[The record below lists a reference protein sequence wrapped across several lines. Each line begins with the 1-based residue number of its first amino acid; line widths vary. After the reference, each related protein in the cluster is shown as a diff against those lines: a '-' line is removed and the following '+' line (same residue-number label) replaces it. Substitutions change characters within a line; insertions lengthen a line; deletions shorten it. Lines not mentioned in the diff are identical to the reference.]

1 MKNCSTVWVVTSIV
15 IRSRHGVVFRHSL
28 MFLLK
33 PLQKQGK
40 CHAFY
45 NWRLFTVTK
54 CSTHNENC
62 LRHCWETVMGHHV
75 HRWHTTGL
83 IHSFIHSFSSFFIH
97 LDSKFFCSATT
108 IAWRPLL
115 RARNRP
121 WSFFRLG
128 FEATSTRWAT
138 RRSPNWANRAAALNA
153 LVSADSHVYAENLTY
168 TYNSWPRYWASRIC
182 MNITDYFSPT
192 ICINLNLRPRSTDK
206 SKTHFEFLSV
216 FAFLRLILN
225 SNRARQIAEKQSTRK
240 INYH

>member
-1 MKNCSTVWVVTSIV
+1 MGSFSG
-15 IRSRHGVVFRHSL
+15 IRSCSSWSHCRNKGNVMRSIIDGFSQWQNALLTTRIVYVIAEKL
-28 MFLLK
+28 LWDTMFIDDIKL
-33 PLQKQGK
+33 
-40 CHAFY
+40 A
-45 NWRLFTVTK
+45 LF
-54 CSTHNENC
+54 
-62 LRHCWETVMGHHV
+62 
-75 HRWHTTGL
+75 

-108 IAWRPLL
+108 IAWRLLL
-115 RARNRP
+115 RACNRP

-192 ICINLNLRPRSTDK
+192 NCITQNLRPCTTDK

>member
-75 HRWHTTGL
+75 HRWHKTGL
-83 IHSFIHSFSSFFIH
+83 IHSFIFFFLYSFRF
-97 LDSKFFCSATT
+97 KFF
-108 IAWRPLL
+108 
-115 RARNRP
+115 
-121 WSFFRLG
+121 FFAVHPKQHGAHYCGPVTDPGR
-128 FEATSTRWAT
+128 FSRWG
-138 RRSPNWANRAAALNA
+138 LK
-153 LVSADSHVYAENLTY
+153 
-168 TYNSWPRYWASRIC
+168 
-182 MNITDYFSPT
+182 
-192 ICINLNLRPRSTDK
+192 LRPPAERSGALQTEL
-206 SKTHFEFLSV
+206 TG
-216 FAFLRLILN
+216 LRP
-225 SNRARQIAEKQSTRK
+225 
-240 INYH
+240 